1 MPLQPTTTGATAT
14 ATTHSD
20 AGHSRL
26 TRRAQKRPKSIAPIR
41 PSGAPSR
48 SRIVVTRKP
57 EIVKNT
63 DTPMKPPGTSPGSP
77 DVAPAWNST
86 TSVTAIARNPSS
98 DGW

>member
-1 MPLQPTTTGATAT
+1 MPLHAHDDRRTAT

-20 AGHSRL
+20 AGHSRF

-48 SRIVVTRKP
+48 SRIVVTRYP

-63 DTPMKPPGTSPGSP
+63 DTPMNPPGASPGSP

-86 TSVTAIARNPSS
+86 TSVTAIARKPSS